1 MREFEYLIVGGGL
14 AAAAAVEGIREHD
27 PHGSIGLLS
36 EEAEP
41 PYQRPPLS
49 KEYLQTP
56 GMTRDLLYVKPE
68 GWYETEAGV
77 TLLTE
82 HRVESLDAK
91 RLSVVTESEDLFSG
105 ARLLLATG
113 GRPRNLT
120 TPGIEL
126 PGVHTLRTVE
136 DSEALKEA
144 AAEAKSAL
152 LIGAGFI
159 GMELAASLIKF
170 DLDSVVVEQDDRV
183 WSQLLPTELSGLMQQ
198 YFEDRNVEFRLSSR
212 VTALQGDGK
221 VELAILEN
229 GEEILC
235 DLAVV
240 GVGLVPNDG
249 LARAAGM
256 AVDDGIIVDA
266 YGETSHAYIYAAGD
280 VARYPDPVFGEPTR
294 VEHWDHAREH
304 GKVVGRNMAGDRSAY
319 DHLSYFFST
328 VFDLGL
334 NAFGRPGDADEILI
348 EGELWEEPTV
358 VYCGSEGQLC
368 GAILVNAPRKMP
380 ACRELVRQRPAMD
393 DVARKVGT
401 TRTTAGTT

>member
-14 AAAAAVEGIREHD
+14 AAAAAVEGIRECD
-27 PHGSIGLLS
+27 PHGSIGLLT

-56 GMTRDLLYVKPE
+56 GMTRELLYVKPE
-68 GWYETEAGV
+68 GWFETEAGA
-77 TLLTE
+77 TLFTE

-91 RLSVVTESEDLFSG
+91 RLTVVTEAGGVFGG

-113 GRPRNLT
+113 GRPRTLT
-120 TPGIEL
+120 IPGVEL
-126 PGVHTLRTVE
+126 PGVLTLRTVD
-136 DSEALKEA
+136 DSEALKA
-144 AAEAKSAL
+144 AATEAKTAL

-170 DLDSVVVEQDDRV
+170 DVDSIVVEQDDRV
-183 WSQLLPTELSGLMQQ
+183 WSRLLPSEISGFMQR
-198 YFEDRNVEFRLSSR
+198 YFEERNVEFRLSSR
-212 VTALQGDGK
+212 VAALQGDGK
-221 VELAILEN
+221 VELAVLEH
-229 GEEILC
+229 GEEVLC

-240 GVGLVPNDG
+240 GVGLTPNDE

-256 AVDDGIIVDA
+256 AVDDGVIVDA
-266 YGETSHAYIYAAGD
+266 FGETSHAYVYAAGD

-304 GKVVGRNMAGDRSAY
+304 GKVVGRNMAGDQTAY

-334 NAFGRPGDADEILI
+334 NAFGRPADADEILV
-348 EGELWEEPTV
+348 EGELGEEPSV
-358 VYCGSEGQLC
+358 VYCSSGGQLC
-368 GAILVNAPRKMP
+368 GAILVNSPRRMP
-380 ACRELVRQRPAMD
+380 ACRDLVRQRPSMD
-393 DVARKVGT
+393 EVARLVGT
-401 TRTTAGTT
+401 TRATAGMT